1 MTFTEIGPFLKLI
14 SSLKNWSE
22 PVRGYGRWIRT
33 ELLDITAHGLTEL
46 DVHDDL
52 VPHCG
57 VLYDAVSTVIQNRFI
72 DKQ

>member
-14 SSLKNWSE
+14 SSVKTGLNPCANS
-22 PVRGYGRWIRT
+22 PT
-33 ELLDITAHGLTEL
+33 ITAHGLTKL

-57 VLYDAVSTVIQNRFI
+57 MLYDAVSTVIRDRFI